1 MDPTGYYNICANL
14 SLDVYRRVK
23 YDSALALKLLNN
35 EHVNS
40 FRLLFATKIPLYTQ
54 VDHIVCV
61 DVRDILEKITNPEDF
76 FDLAGYWYLYAEKT
90 IFKILR
96 SGLDQRIRA
105 ILPISELHQ
114 GKPFLWNIN
123 ESHKSSGKQFKFGLV
138 LNTEFAFDI
147 LNKGPQSNLP
157 EAEEYRQFWG
167 PKSELR
173 RFQDG
178 FVNI

>member
-1 MDPTGYYNICANL
+1 M
-14 SLDVYRRVK
+14 
-23 YDSALALKLLNN
+23 ALKLLNN
-35 EHVNS
+35 EQINS
-40 FRLLFATKIPLYTQ
+40 FRFLFTTKIPLYTQ
-54 VDHIVCV
+54 VDHIVRV
-61 DVRDILEKITNPEDF
+61 DAKDILEKITNAEDF
-76 FDLAGYWYLYAEKT
+76 FDFAGYWYPYAEKSM
-90 IFKILR
+90 FKILR
-96 SGLDQRIRA
+96 SGLDQRIHA

-114 GKPFLWNIN
+114 GKPLTWNIHEN
-123 ESHKSSGKQFKFGLV
+123 HKSSGKQFKFGLV
-138 LNTEFAFDI
+138 LNTEFALDI